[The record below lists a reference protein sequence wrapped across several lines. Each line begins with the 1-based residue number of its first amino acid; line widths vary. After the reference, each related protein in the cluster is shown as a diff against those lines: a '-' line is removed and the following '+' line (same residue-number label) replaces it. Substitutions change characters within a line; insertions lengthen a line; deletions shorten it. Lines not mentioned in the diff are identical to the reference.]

1 MAQNVTWAF
10 RRSQVTAHDSNAPSG
25 SAEIVHAYHPL
36 HGKRFPILK
45 SRRVRGVECLI
56 LQGSESGTFSVPRQW
71 TDRAIPDA
79 YRDADVSPRFLKLET
94 LLEVVELI
102 RTCDTK
108 IEVDR

>member
-1 MAQNVTWAF
+1 
-10 RRSQVTAHDSNAPSG
+10 
-25 SAEIVHAYHPL
+25 
-36 HGKRFPILK
+36 
-45 SRRVRGVECLI
+45 LI
-56 LQGSESGTFSVPRQW
+56 LQGSESGTFSVPRRW

-94 LLEVVELI
+94 LLEVVDLI